1 MPKVVITGFSVFSG
15 VTANPTE
22 AIIDSLKDWCL
33 DGCDISKTTL
43 VCSVEHLDQF
53 LDNLDRNDI
62 CGSSSDDLLLVHLG
76 VDCGATSMK
85 LETTAYNNMTFR
97 VPDQSGFKPELARI
111 KDIAAFDSPLESFLD
126 IPALCELLKTDQW
139 NVEVSSDPGRYLCN
153 YIYYKSLQLSSK
165 RQEFSR
171 TSNCQSIFIH
181 VPGADVIPLEK
192 QVAFVKSAV
201 EIMIQK
207 MAHKAR

>member
-62 CGSSSDDLLLVHLG
+62 CGSSSDDLLLVHL
-76 VDCGATSMK
+76 
-85 LETTAYNNMTFR
+85 
-97 VPDQSGFKPELARI
+97 

-171 TSNCQSIFIH
+171 TGNCQSIFIH